1 MRATPVAVDSISF
14 TITRTAKSKINNYS
28 FLSFIMG
35 TNKNLNKFYY
45 RDLFYNKNIIKLF
58 YYIKFINFNNS
69 FKKKKKKKLIKR

>member
-35 TNKNLNKFYY
+35 TKKNLNKFTVLLGY
-45 RDLFYNKNIIKLF
+45 FHQN
-58 YYIKFINFNNS
+58 
-69 FKKKKKKKLIKR
+69 